1 MSSREQIPV
10 NSDQKGI
17 HLWCHALWQMQK
29 RLRRKEDKEEW
40 RTRMRGKGES
50 DLMKADTWK
59 HNLKLPPNYCSVPSI
74 SRTNSEIATN
84 IAHTY
89 MHWSPVPKLQLK
101 KMDGVLDLQCRELG
115 IGWLSKSTAK
125 YASILGK
132 SCMLLGLH
140 SRKIKIIKHVN
151 PNSSSLF
158 LVSLWYSDTR

>member
-1 MSSREQIPV
+1 
-10 NSDQKGI
+10 
-17 HLWCHALWQMQK
+17 
-29 RLRRKEDKEEW
+29 
-40 RTRMRGKGES
+40 
-50 DLMKADTWK
+50 
-59 HNLKLPPNYCSVPSI
+59 
-74 SRTNSEIATN
+74 
-84 IAHTY
+84 
-89 MHWSPVPKLQLK
+89 MHCSPVPKLQLK

-158 LVSLWYSDTR
+158 LVSL